1 MIYITSIQC
10 LIKTFSKTTSF
21 TDLEGA
27 FVNSVSSRLRMT
39 RKEMEAKRRDEEDIK
54 KTSTKQHNSGEWR

>member
-1 MIYITSIQC
+1 MIIYSQC
-10 LIKTFSKTTSF
+10 LTKIFSF
-21 TDLEGA
+21 TNFEGV

-54 KTSTKQHNSGEWR
+54 KTSTKRHNTGEWR

>member
-1 MIYITSIQC
+1 M
-10 LIKTFSKTTSF
+10 TSF
-21 TDLEGA
+21 TKLEGI

-39 RKEMEAKRRDEEDIK
+39 RKGMEAKRRDEEDIK